1 MPYIVLSNP
10 SDPDHRIVWLG
21 WGEMWRLRQKNETY
35 LERFWTKLTRYA
47 GNLNQGK
54 VVKRITPN
62 FGRIFSVGQQVVMEA
77 RIDDKGGDAPRR
89 SRKRPA
95 EGGHHPAAHRRR

>member
-10 SDPDHRIVWLG
+10 ADPDHRVVWIG
-21 WGEMWRLRQKNETY
+21 WGEMWRLRQKNEAY

-47 GNLNQGK
+47 GALNQGK

-62 FGRIFSVGQQVVMEA
+62 FGRVFTVNQPVVMEA
-77 RIDDKGGDAPRR
+77 RIDDKGGVRLNENAKPKVL
-89 SRKRPA
+89 S
-95 EGGHHPAAHRRR
+95 RRRCWGRR